1 MISVFSSEMQS
12 RNSSSRIKFKN
23 EKSGIMLFY
32 IKEKYDPLGQ
42 KAKNMLPFISA
53 SAFKGWQTG

>member
-32 IKEKYDPLGQ
+32 IKEKYDPPGK
-42 KAKNMLPFISA
+42 KAKNM
-53 SAFKGWQTG
+53 